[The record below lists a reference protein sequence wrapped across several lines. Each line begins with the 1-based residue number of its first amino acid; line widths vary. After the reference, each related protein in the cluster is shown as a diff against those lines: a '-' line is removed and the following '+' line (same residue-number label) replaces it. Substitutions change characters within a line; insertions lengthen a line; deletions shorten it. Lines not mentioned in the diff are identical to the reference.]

1 MTPNISWPQRRQT
14 TRTTLNSVVYINFDP
29 DNGGIVLNVSE
40 GGLCFHSVAP
50 VQREGTLRFW
60 FSEHKQRIEADAEI
74 AWVDESQK
82 TGGLRFT
89 ALPAEGHEQI
99 RNWISPPAA
108 RLAVERPPAR
118 SVPTR
123 SPAFSAIPPDVD
135 IALDPVFPAVDLS
148 EEADSP
154 NFPAEDSSEIRVA
167 SLTAFSRGL
176 ATGLLVSTL
185 VALPFLLHSYRRE
198 LGESLIHLGERL
210 AVKSRAQ
217 TQTIGPAQ
225 QAVLLPLQPSSPA
238 HRQIPASPPEKVLL
252 RPPIDPPKPQQAKPE
267 LSRPLTAGHAVTGG
281 VTNKI
286 PASAASSAPPA
297 ISLPA
302 TAAAPVSNVIPDK
315 IATAPLSESAK
326 QPDVHA
332 EVTGEAS
339 ASSSSAGY
347 FEVGKFKN
355 SLWANNVAD
364 RLGQLGFQAAIVQ
377 KGRLWMNS
385 YSVLVGPY
393 GDNQDA
399 EAARKDLVLHGFN
412 PRAFEKGS
420 RDFMFPFVLTLNGTH
435 VPKGDY
441 TISWESYSPDAVVKF
456 VRNYEVVATATGKW
470 MKRDVPY
477 KLNAVAWRASAD
489 GSRILLEIRFGGM
502 SRALVFR
509 TSP

>member
-1 MTPNISWPQRRQT
+1 
-14 TRTTLNSVVYINFDP
+14 
-29 DNGGIVLNVSE
+29 
-40 GGLCFHSVAP
+40 
-50 VQREGTLRFW
+50 
-60 FSEHKQRIEADAEI
+60 
-74 AWVDESQK
+74 
-82 TGGLRFT
+82 
-89 ALPAEGHEQI
+89 
-99 RNWISPPAA
+99 
-108 RLAVERPPAR
+108 
-118 SVPTR
+118 
-123 SPAFSAIPPDVD
+123 
-135 IALDPVFPAVDLS
+135 
-148 EEADSP
+148 
-154 NFPAEDSSEIRVA
+154 
-167 SLTAFSRGL
+167 
-176 ATGLLVSTL
+176 
-185 VALPFLLHSYRRE
+185 LLHSYRRE

-210 AVKSRAQ
+210 AAKSRAQ
-217 TQTIGPAQ
+217 TQTAAPVQ
-225 QAVLLPLQPSSPA
+225 QAVLLPLQPSSPV
-238 HRQIPASPPEKVLL
+238 HRQIPVPSPEKVLL
-252 RPPIDPPKPQQAKPE
+252 RPPIEPPKPQQAKLE
-267 LSRPLTAGHAVTGG
+267 LSRPLTSGHAVSGG

-286 PASAASSAPPA
+286 PASAATASPAPRA

-315 IATAPLSESAK
+315 IPTAPLGESAK

-339 ASSSSAGY
+339 AGSSSAGY

-364 RLGQLGFQAAIVQ
+364 RLGQLGFHAAVFQ

-399 EAARKDLVLHGFN
+399 EADRKDLVLHGFN

-435 VPKGDY
+435 VSKGDY
-441 TISWESYSPDAVVKF
+441 TISWESYSPDAVVKL
-456 VRNYEVVATATGKW
+456 VRNYEVVATAEGKW

-477 KLNAVAWRASAD
+477 KLNAFAWRASAD

-502 SRALVFR
+502 SRALVFG